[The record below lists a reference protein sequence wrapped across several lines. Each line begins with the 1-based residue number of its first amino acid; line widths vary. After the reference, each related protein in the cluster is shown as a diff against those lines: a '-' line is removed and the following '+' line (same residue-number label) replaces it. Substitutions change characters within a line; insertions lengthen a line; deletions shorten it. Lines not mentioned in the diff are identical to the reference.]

1 LPYLPEKRK
10 IPRKR
15 VRIYLPHP
23 VIHLHGAHHWGWL
36 LIAVFFT
43 VVLAYLGWKVYRLG
57 DNRLVHENRLAILK
71 TDELEERIER
81 IAGERDALRQQVASL
96 ERSAQIDR
104 EAARQLKEE
113 LEKLQ
118 RERLELKEE
127 LTLLETVT
135 SGKTPGTSLRVSRF
149 KITRMAQKQ
158 HYRYAMTAMLLPELE
173 DPVSATVSIR
183 LSGTTLDGEGDEMN
197 LLELGE
203 KKQKSRSITFKHL
216 QMLEGEFRLPDDF
229 EPDLVTID
237 ITTSNEDIKNL
248 SRSFPWEVF

>member
-1 LPYLPEKRK
+1 MPYLPEKRK

-23 VIHLHGAHHWGWL
+23 VIHLHGTHHWGWL

-57 DNRLVHENRLAILK
+57 DNRLLHENRIAFIRV
-71 TDELEERIER
+71 DDLEERIER

-96 ERSAQIDR
+96 ERSGQVDR

-118 RERLELKEE
+118 RERLELREQ

-135 SGKTPGTSLRVSRF
+135 SGKTPGTSLRVSSF
-149 KITRMAQKQ
+149 KVTRMAQKQ
-158 HYRYAMTAMLLPELE
+158 HYRYDMTAMLLPELE
-173 DPVSATVSIR
+173 KPVSATVSIR
-183 LSGTTLDGEGDEMN
+183 LSGTLDGEGVEMN
-197 LLELGE
+197 LLELAE
-203 KKQKSRSITFKHL
+203 KKHKSKTIKFKHL

-237 ITTSNEDIKNL
+237 ITTSNEDVKNL
-248 SRSFPWEVF
+248 SRSFPWEAF